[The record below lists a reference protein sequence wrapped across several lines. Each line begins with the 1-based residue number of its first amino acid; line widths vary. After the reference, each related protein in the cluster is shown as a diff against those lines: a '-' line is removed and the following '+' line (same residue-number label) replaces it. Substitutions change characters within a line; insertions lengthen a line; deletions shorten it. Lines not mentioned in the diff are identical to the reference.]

1 MKIIDKLWKYG
12 RFGVL
17 LLLVFLI
24 TISSHPRVMEI
35 SGDEGIQTGTFL
47 SRYIIL
53 VFGALFV
60 LTFNYFHFKSYLK
73 SKTLMVSWV
82 ALIFIFLYYLIT
94 ASFYGTKNMMDDGR
108 AIVVSVGAIMIGW
121 ELHLDKK
128 QMYFILLAFAGLTLY
143 VGLMQVITNIGGFEI
158 HDQYESD
165 NKNALG
171 AMLSTAAIIFL
182 FIGLDWKKIG
192 WVRFVFFAG
201 VLASLVVMLT
211 IRSRTATLCF
221 AMMVLYVFYIRY
233 RKRHFWAFFFGAI
246 VLIIV
251 LYNVIPQ
258 SFKDYVYDSFYQNYE
273 NDDVTSDRINRIVA
287 GLRFLNQ
294 HFWVGNLDAYT
305 TLAWI
310 HNYVLEKLYKYGFI
324 FAFPILFIYMF
335 LLIVTIVKTVK
346 DDNHDIHN
354 IGSYLLLV
362 PYIISMAEPTFP
374 FGPGTATIFNFI
386 VFGIALRTIVDKDD
400 KDDNESSA
408 SINGIIKKDE

>member
-1 MKIIDKLWKYG
+1 MKILNKLWKYG

-24 TISSHPRVMEI
+24 TISSHPRVMDI
-35 SGDEGIQTGTFL
+35 SSSEGIRTGTFL

-53 VFGALFV
+53 VFGALFI
-60 LTFNYFHFKSYLK
+60 LTFNYFNFKSYFR

-108 AIVVSVGAIMIGW
+108 AILVSVGAIMIGW
-121 ELHLDKK
+121 EMNLDKK
-128 QMYFILLAFAGLTLY
+128 QLYFILLAFAGLTLY
-143 VGLMQVITNIGGFEI
+143 VGVMQVITNIGGFEI
-158 HDQYESD
+158 HDQYESY

-171 AMLSTAAIIFL
+171 AMLSVAAIIFL

-201 VLASLVVMLT
+201 VLASVVVMLT
-211 IRSRTATLCF
+211 IRSRTATLSF
-221 AMMVLYVFYIRY
+221 AMMVLYIFYERY
-233 RKRHFWAFFFGAI
+233 KKKHFWAYLFGGI

-251 LYNVIPQ
+251 LYNFMPQ
-258 SFKDYVYDSFYQNYE
+258 AIKDYVYDSFYQNYE
-273 NDDVTSDRINRIVA
+273 YDDVTSDRINRIVA

-294 HFWVGNLDAYT
+294 HFWTGNLDAYT

-310 HNYVLEKLYKYGFI
+310 HNYPLEKLYKYGFI

-335 LLIVTIVKTVK
+335 LLIVTIVKTVIT
-346 DDNHDIHN
+346 DNHNIHN

-386 VFGIALRTIVDKDD
+386 IFGIALRNTSDNGDHQPSTI
-400 KDDNESSA
+400 
-408 SINGIIKKDE
+408 INGLINKE